1 MAELALQLR
10 KTIWIIISQK
20 WVRLILTVELTNNSN
35 NVNSKIRDNGFF

>member
-1 MAELALQLR
+1 MAELALQLC

-35 NVNSKIRDNGFF
+35 NVNSKIRDIGFF